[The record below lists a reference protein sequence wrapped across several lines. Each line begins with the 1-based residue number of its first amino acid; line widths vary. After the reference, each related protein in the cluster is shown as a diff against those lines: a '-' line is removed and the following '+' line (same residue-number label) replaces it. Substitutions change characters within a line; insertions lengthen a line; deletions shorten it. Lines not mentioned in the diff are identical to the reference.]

1 MEMMKIYDCR
11 FASFTVRLGQRERE
25 KVSRHA
31 EWYAIKMQ
39 IVLLPKGLS

>member
-1 MEMMKIYDCR
+1 MIA
-11 FASFTVRLGQRERE
+11 ASLPSRCVLDRESE